1 MPFPEDLL
9 QQAYDLANKE
19 PTDPKQASLRR
30 AVSAAYY
37 ALFHLLVDEAV
48 SKWAIERQRSILA
61 RTFEHGK
68 MKGICDEVLKSV
80 TGGSSL
86 PPELHTVAEN
96 FIQLQQHRH
105 TADYDNSKQWSRTDV
120 LNVLTLATDAFN
132 AWLRSEPRM
141 RLRIICCN
149 CSCRNCPGSRTWLR
163 VDFAAWHLST
173 RCLFGLGRNVGDQEN
188 DRLPAN

>member
-19 PTDPKQASLRR
+19 ATDPKQASLRR
-30 AVSAAYY
+30 AVSTAYY

-48 SKWAIERQRSILA
+48 GKWAVERQRSILA

-68 MKGICDEVLKSV
+68 MKGICDEVMKSV
-80 TGGSSL
+80 KGGGSL
-86 PPELHTVAEN
+86 PPELNTVAHI

-120 LNVLTLATDAFN
+120 VNVLTLATDAFN
-132 AWLRSEPRM
+132 AWIAIRTQDAAQDFLLQLFLPKLPR
-141 RLRIICCN
+141 
-149 CSCRNCPGSRTWLR
+149 
-163 VDFAAWHLST
+163 
-173 RCLFGLGRNVGDQEN
+173 Q
-188 DRLPAN
+188 